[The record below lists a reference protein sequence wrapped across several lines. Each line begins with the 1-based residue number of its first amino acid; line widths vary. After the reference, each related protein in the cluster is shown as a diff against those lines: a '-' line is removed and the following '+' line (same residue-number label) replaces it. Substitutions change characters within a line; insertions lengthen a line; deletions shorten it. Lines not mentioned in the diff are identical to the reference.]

1 MVCVAFGDYNDG
13 SFAVAILY
21 AIRGRRGLY
30 WKMHGAS
37 ACDPG
42 GVTSRMM
49 IRFSLFLFAFLLTF
63 VPLRAEEAPE
73 FFIEQMKGDLYRFTA
88 GHYRSVFLVTEEGI
102 LLTDPISKEAATWLK
117 RELEMRFDV
126 PVRYVVYSHN
136 HIDHVYGGNVFADEG
151 VVFISHR
158 LAREDLVRTKA
169 DTKIPDLVFDE
180 EMTIFLGDQEVRL
193 TYHGTNNG
201 RGSVSMKFDP
211 LNVLFVVDWIV
222 LGRMPYKDL
231 KGYDIQ
237 GMIDSTREVL
247 GMDFDLLI
255 GGHAEEGTKED
266 VERYLSYLE
275 AVYDAVLNGMRE
287 GKSLEEMKKEI
298 RLDDFSDL
306 KNYDE
311 WLPSNIEGVYRTL
324 NDQSYIDMR

>member
-1 MVCVAFGDYNDG
+1 M
-13 SFAVAILY
+13 
-21 AIRGRRGLY
+21 
-30 WKMHGAS
+30 
-37 ACDPG
+37 G
-42 GVTSRMM
+42 GVTSLMM
-49 IRFSLFLFAFLLTF
+49 IRLFLFLFAFFFAF
-63 VPLRAEEAPE
+63 VPLRAEEASE
-73 FFIEQMKGDLYRFTA
+73 FSIEQMKGDLYRFTA

-102 LLTDPISKEAATWLK
+102 LLTDPISEEAATWLK
-117 RELEMRFDV
+117 GELGKRFDV
-126 PVRYVVYSHN
+126 PIRYVVYSHN

-158 LAREDLVRTKA
+158 LARENLVRTKA
-169 DTKIPDLVFDE
+169 NTKIPDLVFDE
-180 EMTIFLGDQEVRL
+180 EMNIFLGGQEVRL

-222 LGRMPYKDL
+222 LDRMPYKDL

-247 GMDFDLLI
+247 EMNFDLLI
-255 GGHAEEGTKED
+255 GGHAAEGTKDD
-266 VERYLSYLE
+266 VERYLTYLE
-275 AVYDAVLNGMRE
+275 ALYDAVLQGMLD
-287 GKSLEEMKKEI
+287 GKSLDELKKEI

-306 KNYDE
+306 KNYE
-311 WLPSNIEGVYRTL
+311 QWLPSNIEGVYRTL